1 MKRAYVKFYIDW
13 LDAIEELTKEEQFSI
28 IKRIIRY
35 GADPEQLNNL
45 SGLEKIVSIPIK
57 REIDEERERNE
68 RINEQRRANGRL
80 GGRPK
85 KDITKRINNNHMDN
99 EEPYGYQKENIPP
112 CPPKENEKER
122 TKEKEKE
129 ITPLYPP
136 LKEKGVKEK
145 TCVFS
150 VGTPD
155 GAHDPHPSL
164 YLSIYLLNNWN
175 EIFGEKLPKITKI
188 TEQRKAKINS
198 RLPLWE
204 KLAQERNCDIET
216 LLTEVFN
223 KIKDSKFLLGDNDR
237 GWRADF
243 DWFIQSDKQT
253 MKILEGGYENVE
265 TKQKGLTEVENLY
278 GKNDINSY
286 WAKRAKELGKSI

>member
-1 MKRAYVKFYIDW
+1 MEIIQALPEERQGEFMKH
-13 LDAIEELTKEEQFSI
+13 
-28 IKRIIRY
+28 
-35 GADPEQLNNL
+35 
-45 SGLEKIVSIPIK
+45 IVSYALGNEVNDTDLQPIERVAFIPISRDIDK
-57 REIDEERERNE
+57 ERVRLKSQAERKKASREKCRTLSQTVI
-68 RINEQRRANGRL
+68 
-80 GGRPK
+80 GGH
-85 KDITKRINNNHMDN
+85 TLS
-99 EEPYGYQKENIPP
+99 QLKENIPP

-129 ITPLYPP
+129 ITPLNPP

-150 VGTPD
+150 VGTPI
-155 GAHDPHPSL
+155 GAHDHTHSSL
-164 YLSIYLLNNWN
+164 YTYILNIWN

-243 DWFIQSDKQT
+243 DWFIKSDKQT
-253 MKILEGGYENVE
+253 IRTLEGGYEYVE
-265 TKQKGLTEVENLY
+265 TKKQELTEVEKLY

>member
-1 MKRAYVKFYIDW
+1 VTGVQTCA
-13 LDAIEELTKEEQFSI
+13 L
-28 IKRIIRY
+28 
-35 GADPEQLNNL
+35 
-45 SGLEKIVSIPIK
+45 PIS
-57 REIDEERERNE
+57 
-68 RINEQRRANGRL
+68 
-80 GGRPK
+80 
-85 KDITKRINNNHMDN
+85 
-99 EEPYGYQKENIPP
+99 
-112 CPPKENEKER
+112 PKENEKER

-129 ITPLYPP
+129 TTPLYPP
-136 LKEKGVKEK
+136 LKEKGEEK

-150 VGTPD
+150 VGTPN

-164 YLSIYLLNNWN
+164 YLSICLLNIWN
-175 EIFGEKLPKITKI
+175 EIFSEKLPKITKI

-204 KLAQERNCDIET
+204 KLAEERNCDIET

-265 TKQKGLTEVENLY
+265 TKKQELTEVEKLY

>member
-1 MKRAYVKFYIDW
+1 MKRAYVKFYTDW

-112 CPPKENEKER
+112 CPPKEKKKER
-122 TKEKEKE
+122 TKERIKE

-155 GAHDPHPSL
+155 GAHDHTHSSL
-164 YLSIYLLNNWN
+164 YTYILNIWN

-243 DWFIQSDKQT
+243 DWFIKSDKQT
-253 MKILEGGYENVE
+253 IRTLEGGYEYVD
-265 TKQKGLTEVENLY
+265 TKQKELTEVEKLY

>member
-1 MKRAYVKFYIDW
+1 MTRAYVKFYTDW

-57 REIDEERERNE
+57 REIDEERGRNE

-85 KDITKRINNNHMDN
+85 KDTTKGLLENQMVIEKPN
-99 EEPYGYQKENIPP
+99 GFQKETIPP
-112 CPPKENEKER
+112 CPPKE
-122 TKEKEKE
+122 KEKESTKERVKE

-136 LKEKGVKEK
+136 LKEKEAK
-145 TCVFS
+145 TCVFV

-155 GAHDPHPSL
+155 GAPTPSHL
-164 YLSIYLLNNWN
+164 IYSYILNVWN
-175 EIFGEKLPKITKI
+175 EIFSGKLPKIARI
-188 TEQRKAKINS
+188 TEQRKAKINA

-204 KLAQERNCDIET
+204 KLAEERNCDVET
-216 LLTEVFN
+216 LLKLVFE
-223 KIKDSKFLLGDNDR
+223 KIKQSKFLLGDNDR
-237 GWRADF
+237 VWRADF

-253 MKILEGGYENVE
+253 IKTLEGGYEYAE
-265 TKQKGLTEVENLY
+265 PKQKSEIETIYANNNV
-278 GKNDINSY
+278 NDY
-286 WAKRAKELGKSI
+286 WKQRAKELGKSI

>member
-1 MKRAYVKFYIDW
+1 MKRAYVKFYTDW

-112 CPPKENEKER
+112 CPPKEKKKER
-122 TKEKEKE
+122 TKERIKE

-265 TKQKGLTEVENLY
+265 TKQKGLTEVEKLY

>member
-1 MKRAYVKFYIDW
+1 MKRAYVKFYTDW

-112 CPPKENEKER
+112 CPPKEKKKER
-122 TKEKEKE
+122 TKERIKE

-155 GAHDPHPSL
+155 GAHDHTHSSL
-164 YLSIYLLNNWN
+164 YTYILNIWN

-265 TKQKGLTEVENLY
+265 TKQKGLTEVEKLY

>member
-1 MKRAYVKFYIDW
+1 MKRAYVKFYTDW

-68 RINEQRRANGRL
+68 RINEQRRTNGRL

-85 KDITKRINNNHMDN
+85 KDITKRINDNHMDN

-112 CPPKENEKER
+112 CPPKEKKKER
-122 TKEKEKE
+122 TKERIKE

-136 LKEKGVKEK
+136 LKEKGEEK

-150 VGTPD
+150 VGTPI

-164 YLSIYLLNNWN
+164 YLSIYLLNIWN
-175 EIFGEKLPKITKI
+175 EIFSEKLPKITKI

-265 TKQKGLTEVENLY
+265 TKQKGLTEVEKLY

>member
-1 MKRAYVKFYIDW
+1 MKRAYVKFYTDW

-122 TKEKEKE
+122 TKEKEK
-129 ITPLYPP
+129 
-136 LKEKGVKEK
+136 
-145 TCVFS
+145 
-150 VGTPD
+150 
-155 GAHDPHPSL
+155 
-164 YLSIYLLNNWN
+164 
-175 EIFGEKLPKITKI
+175 KLPPYI
-188 TEQRKAKINS
+188 
-198 RLPLWE
+198 PP
-204 KLAQERNCDIET
+204 
-216 LLTEVFN
+216 
-223 KIKDSKFLLGDNDR
+223 
-237 GWRADF
+237 
-243 DWFIQSDKQT
+243 
-253 MKILEGGYENVE
+253 
-265 TKQKGLTEVENLY
+265 
-278 GKNDINSY
+278 
-286 WAKRAKELGKSI
+286 